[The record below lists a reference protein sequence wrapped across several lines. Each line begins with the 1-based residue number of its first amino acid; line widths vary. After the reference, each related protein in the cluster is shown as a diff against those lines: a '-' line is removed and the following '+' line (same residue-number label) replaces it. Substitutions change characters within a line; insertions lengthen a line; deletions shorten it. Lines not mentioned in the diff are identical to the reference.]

1 MRYDSKLDF
10 DREEMAIIN
19 EVNTDA
25 SDETIHPM
33 NAKRRRT
40 GDIVMIANDET
51 VPHIGWI
58 YPGGFSC
65 KYIVVWNCVVI
76 FVVRNLF
83 VSFLI
88 LF

>member
-40 GDIVMIANDET
+40 GDIAMIANDET
-51 VPHIGWI
+51 VPHIG
-58 YPGGFSC
+58 
-65 KYIVVWNCVVI
+65 
-76 FVVRNLF
+76 
-83 VSFLI
+83 
-88 LF
+88 